1 VFVRK
6 WPSQMCVTC
15 IDKEGGRGVVGI
27 RAQDG
32 RGREG
37 EGEGERETHGDV
49 VDGDAH
55 ACARFKAHEARLARH
70 H

>member
-1 VFVRK
+1 
-6 WPSQMCVTC
+6 M
-15 IDKEGGRGVVGI
+15 GI

-55 ACARFKAHEARLARH
+55 ARARFKTHEARLAREVRTLPS
-70 H
+70 